1 MCLCHT
7 TAGAGDKEAL
17 TGSEKVEQVL
27 NSVSVCVCLCVREA
41 ARIWSEK
48 NPMYILETLVM
59 LKVLNLDH

>member
-1 MCLCHT
+1 MSVSHYDRV
-7 TAGAGDKEAL
+7 AGDKEAL

>member
-1 MCLCHT
+1 M
-7 TAGAGDKEAL
+7 AGDKEAL

>member
-1 MCLCHT
+1 MC
-7 TAGAGDKEAL
+7 
-17 TGSEKVEQVL
+17 VF
-27 NSVSVCVCLCVREA
+27 VCVRGA